1 MILQRVLPMN
11 QVSVMSHKT
20 VGGRQRNM
28 TRKSAMA
35 KLTMNIL
42 VTVRIV

>member
-1 MILQRVLPMN
+1 MQSVLPMN

-20 VGGRQRNM
+20 VGGRQRKM

-35 KLTMNIL
+35 KLTINML